1 MAKII
6 IGLSGQIASGKEVV
20 KKHLESRCGGVS
32 FKFSDILRNILSDLE
47 IPAERD
53 NIIKLST
60 FLRQAYGE
68 DLLAKALTKKVSEAE
83 DDLVIVDGI
92 RRLADI
98 EYLKDLSNFHLI
110 AITADLEIRY
120 QRVLSRNENPG
131 DAEKTWEDFLADEAR
146 ETEVSIS
153 AVVNQ
158 ANYIL
163 ENNGT
168 LEELKNQIDKTLT
181 LIQNERKET
190 KNF

>member
-32 FKFSDILRNILSDLE
+32 FKFSDILRNILDDLDV
-47 IPAERD
+47 PTERD

-60 FLRQAYGE
+60 FLRQTYGE
-68 DLLAKALTKKVSEAE
+68 DLLAKVLTKQVKEAE

-98 EYLKDLSNFHLI
+98 EYLKDLDNFYLI
-110 AITADLEIRY
+110 AITADLKIRY

-158 ANYIL
+158 ADYIL

>member
-20 KKHLESRCGGVS
+20 KKYLESRCGGVS
-32 FKFSDILRNILSDLE
+32 FKFSDILRNILDDLDV
-47 IPAERD
+47 PTERG

-68 DLLAKALTKKVSEAE
+68 DLLAKVLTKKVSQADEE
-83 DDLVIVDGI
+83 LVIVDGI

-98 EYLKDLSNFHLI
+98 KYLKDLDNFYLI
-110 AITADLEIRY
+110 AITAEPEIRY

-131 DAEKTWEDFLADEAR
+131 DAQKTWEDFLADEAK
-146 ETEVSIS
+146 ETEVSIAS
-153 AVVNQ
+153 VV
-158 ANYIL
+158 AEADYVL

-168 LEELKNQIDKTLT
+168 LEELKDQIDKTLT
-181 LIQNERKET
+181 LLQNKRKEG
-190 KNF
+190 N